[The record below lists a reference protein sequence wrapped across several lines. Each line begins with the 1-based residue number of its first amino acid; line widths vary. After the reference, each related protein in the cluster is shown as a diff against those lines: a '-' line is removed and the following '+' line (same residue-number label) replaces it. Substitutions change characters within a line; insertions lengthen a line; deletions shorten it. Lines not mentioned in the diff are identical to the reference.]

1 MMRIAMVMA
10 AATAAV
16 AAGVAARTAA
26 PDPARLQVRVDTGV
40 LSGRATSDAGVR
52 SFRGVPYAAPPVGPL
67 RWRAPEPVTAWTGV
81 RNATAF
87 SAECVQ
93 NIVTERKPWTEEFM
107 AHGATSEDC
116 LYLNVWTAAASAA
129 ERRPV
134 YVWLHGGGLVEGSGA
149 IAIYDG
155 ESLARKGVVVVAVN
169 YRLGVFGYFAHAELT
184 KESPHHAS
192 GNYGYLDQVAA
203 LQWVQRNIAAFGGDP
218 TRVTVG
224 GQSAGAGSVHALAAS
239 PLAKGLLLRGVA
251 ESGSGLGR
259 AAKPLGE
266 AEQDGMR
273 FAAARHADSL
283 AALRALPSSALA
295 PPLESDPRW
304 GAVVDG
310 WLLPD
315 TIDRVLA
322 RGGQNDVA
330 MLTGLNADEGSSAPT
345 YGKIPAEEFK
355 KQSRDRFGSR
365 ADAFLSLYPATEDVE
380 ASRSQIDGARDQGLV
395 SMYLWGVLRAKNSRT
410 PLYTYYWD
418 HAMPGP
424 DREVYRAFHTSE
436 VPYVFNTLNRSHRPW
451 QPADRAI
458 AQTMSTYWTNFV
470 TSGDPNGPGLT
481 SWPAFGRGGLVT
493 MELGDHF
500 GTRAVADAAQFEFFS
515 KYFDEGQHR

>member
-1 MMRIAMVMA
+1 MRRIAMVMA

-26 PDPARLQVRVDTGV
+26 PDPTRLQVRLDTGV
-40 LSGRATSDAGVR
+40 LSGTATSDAGVR
-52 SFRGVPYAAPPVGPL
+52 IFRGVPYAAPPVGPL

-134 YVWLHGGGLVEGSGA
+134 YVWLHGGGLVEGSGS

-283 AALRALPSSALA
+283 AALRALPSIA
-295 PPLESDPRW
+295 PPLESDPGW

-345 YGKIPAEEFK
+345 YGKIRAEEFK

-365 ADAFLSLYPATEDVE
+365 ADAFLSLYPATEDAE
-380 ASRSQIDGARDQGLV
+380 AS
-395 SMYLWGVLRAKNSRT
+395 GV
-410 PLYTYYWD
+410 
-418 HAMPGP
+418 
-424 DREVYRAFHTSE
+424 
-436 VPYVFNTLNRSHRPW
+436 
-451 QPADRAI
+451 ADR
-458 AQTMSTYWTNFV
+458 
-470 TSGDPNGPGLT
+470 
-481 SWPAFGRGGLVT
+481 RGT
-493 MELGDHF
+493 
-500 GTRAVADAAQFEFFS
+500 
-515 KYFDEGQHR
+515 